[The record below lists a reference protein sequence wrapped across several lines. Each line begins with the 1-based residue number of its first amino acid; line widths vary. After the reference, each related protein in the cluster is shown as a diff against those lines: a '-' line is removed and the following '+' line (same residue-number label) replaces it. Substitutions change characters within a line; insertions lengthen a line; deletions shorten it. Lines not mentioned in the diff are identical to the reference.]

1 MSNYMTKL
9 NIARRK
15 KSKPESH
22 NQHRIE
28 YPDVVKKVIFE
39 ADIILEV
46 LDSRFWKETR
56 NFEIEKDIRKKGKK
70 LVFVFNKSDLI
81 DRKKIVEEITRQQL
95 VPHVFVSCKT
105 RKGSSDLRKRIKI
118 EAKKFN
124 KKIVYVGIIG
134 YPNTGKSSL
143 INLLKGASVAR
154 VSSESGFT
162 RGAQKVKI
170 AEGILV
176 FDTPGVIPSY
186 ENANRDRADLFKHA
200 QINVKMWDKL
210 KEPEMLIYNL
220 MEKYPILIEDF
231 YDIDAKGDS
240 EVFLEELGRKK
251 AFLLKGNE
259 VDKDRTARQ
268 ILKDFQ
274 QGKIRI

>member
-1 MSNYMTKL
+1 MTKL
-9 NIARRK
+9 INIARRK
-15 KSKPESH
+15 KKKPESH
-22 NQHRIE
+22 NQHRVE
-28 YPDVVKKVIFE
+28 YPEVVKKVITD

-56 NFEIEKDIRKKGKK
+56 NFEIEKEIRKRGKK
-70 LVFVFNKSDLI
+70 LVFVFNKSDLV
-81 DRKKIVEEITRQQL
+81 DRKKIIEEIIRQQL
-95 VPHVFVSCKT
+95 VPHVFVSSKT

-124 KKIVYVGIIG
+124 KKMVYVGIIG

-143 INLLKGASVAR
+143 INLLSGARVAR

-162 RGAQKVKI
+162 RGSQKVKI

-186 ENANRDRADLFKHA
+186 ENANREDSDLFKHA
-200 QINVKMWDKL
+200 QINVKTWDKV
-210 KEPEMLIYNL
+210 KEPEMLIYYL
-220 MEKYPILIEDF
+220 MKKYPMLIEDF

-240 EVFLEELGRKK
+240 EILLEELGRKK

-268 ILKDFQ
+268 VLKDFQ
-274 QGKIRI
+274 QGKIRIN